1 MALPLILGLL
11 GSTLGTGSAI
21 GALGAGALGSGLGR
35 FLETGDFEEGLKTG
49 ATSFLGGKVLGSVL
63 GGMGGKAADAAKNI
77 AGTPTYAEAANID
90 PTLFSSG
97 VGKVGDAA
105 KYFGESNL
113 MGGLQAAATNP
124 ITLGQAT
131 IGQSMSTLP
140 EPPKEDEIPFENRE
154 AMAPPRLRRRQPPPG
169 FRPGYMGEFDYGVAP
184 NYNVQ
189 YMSSG
194 GLNNPEKADLDNDGQ
209 LSSYE
214 KKRGEAIEK
223 SMAEQGKF
231 AGGLLGLLS
240 NKKVQDLLGN
250 MASTG
255 KGMGV
260 AALMDTPQAR
270 AEANFMRTG
279 EYSPEVQGMR
289 DGGQPEDLGMTESED
304 EIMMNAINALT
315 GKSENPDEDIQTFVQ
330 TFGMQALKALQ
341 MQVATGKIGGMKQGL
356 PGLIEGEGDGMSD
369 SIDAELVE
377 NRGREGG
384 QKQPLKVAN
393 NEYVIAADVV
403 SDIGNGSTD
412 AGADKL
418 DKLMKEVRK
427 ARHGTDKQP
436 PEKDMMA
443 VMKRAIA

>member
-11 GSTLGTGSAI
+11 GSTLGTGTAI

-63 GGMGGKAADAAKNI
+63 GGMGGQAKNV
-77 AGTPTYAEAANID
+77 AEGVKEAVPSYGEAINLN
-90 PTLFSSG
+90 PKFFSSG
-97 VGKVGDAA
+97 VGAEPV
-105 KYFGESNL
+105 KYLGQSNL

-140 EPPKEDEIPFENRE
+140 EPPKEEEIPFENRE

-169 FRPGYMGEFDYGVAP
+169 FRPGYMGEFDYGVSP
-184 NYNVQ
+184 NYNVR

-214 KKRGEAIEK
+214 RKRGEAIEK

-231 AGGLLGLLS
+231 AGGLVGLLS
-240 NKKVQDLLGN
+240 DKKIQELLGN

-279 EYSPEVQGMR
+279 EYTPEMQGMKE
-289 DGGQPEDLGMTESED
+289 GGQPEDLGMTESED

-315 GKSENPDEDIQTFVQ
+315 
-330 TFGMQALKALQ
+330 
-341 MQVATGKIGGMKQGL
+341 
-356 PGLIEGEGDGMSD
+356 
-369 SIDAELVE
+369 
-377 NRGREGG
+377 
-384 QKQPLKVAN
+384 
-393 NEYVIAADVV
+393 
-403 SDIGNGSTD
+403 
-412 AGADKL
+412 
-418 DKLMKEVRK
+418 
-427 ARHGTDKQP
+427 
-436 PEKDMMA
+436 
-443 VMKRAIA
+443 

>member
-11 GSTLGTGSAI
+11 GSTLGTGTAI

-63 GGMGGKAADAAKNI
+63 GGMGGQAKNV
-77 AGTPTYAEAANID
+77 AEGVKEAVPSYGEAINLN
-90 PTLFSSG
+90 PKFFSSG
-97 VGKVGDAA
+97 VGANPVDYLGQ
-105 KYFGESNL
+105 SNL

-131 IGQSMSTLP
+131 IGQSMSRMP

-154 AMAPPRLRRRQPPPG
+154 AMAPPRMRRRQPPPG

-184 NYNVQ
+184 NYNVR

-214 KKRGEAIEK
+214 RKRGEAIEK
-223 SMAEQGKF
+223 SIAEQGKNI
-231 AGGLLGLLS
+231 GGL
-240 NKKVQDLLGN
+240 
-250 MASTG
+250 
-255 KGMGV
+255 
-260 AALMDTPQAR
+260 AAMT
-270 AEANFMRTG
+270 
-279 EYSPEVQGMR
+279 QGM
-289 DGGQPEDLGMTESED
+289 DMNADLGMTESED
-304 EIMMNAINALT
+304 EIMMNAIKALT

-330 TFGMQALKALQ
+330 TFGMSALKVLQ
-341 MQVATGKIGGMKQGL
+341 MAIATGKIGDMKQGL

-377 NRGREGG
+377 KRGREGG

-443 VMKRAIA
+443 VMKRAFA

>member
-11 GSTLGTGSAI
+11 GSTLGTGTAI

-63 GGMGGKAADAAKNI
+63 GGMGGQAKNV
-77 AGTPTYAEAANID
+77 AEGVKEAVPSYGEAINLN
-90 PTLFSSG
+90 PKFFSSG
-97 VGKVGDAA
+97 VGANPVDYLGQ
-105 KYFGESNL
+105 SNL

-131 IGQSMSTLP
+131 IGQSMSRMP

-154 AMAPPRLRRRQPPPG
+154 AMAPPRMRRRQPPPG

-184 NYNVQ
+184 NYNVR

-214 KKRGEAIEK
+214 RKRGEAIEK
-223 SMAEQGKF
+223 SIAEQGKNI
-231 AGGLLGLLS
+231 GGL
-240 NKKVQDLLGN
+240 
-250 MASTG
+250 
-255 KGMGV
+255 
-260 AALMDTPQAR
+260 AAMT
-270 AEANFMRTG
+270 
-279 EYSPEVQGMR
+279 QGM
-289 DGGQPEDLGMTESED
+289 DMNADLGMTESED
-304 EIMMNAINALT
+304 EIMMNAIKALT

-330 TFGMQALKALQ
+330 TFGMSALKVLQ
-341 MQVATGKIGGMKQGL
+341 MAIATGKIGDMKQGL

-377 NRGREGG
+377 KRGREGG

>member
-11 GSTLGTGSAI
+11 GSTLGTGTAI

-77 AGTPTYAEAANID
+77 ARTPTYAEAANID

-97 VGKVGDAA
+97 VGKVGEAS
-105 KYFGESNL
+105 KYFGQSNL

-131 IGQSMSTLP
+131 IGQSMSRLP

-184 NYNVQ
+184 NYNVR

-214 KKRGEAIEK
+214 RKRGEAIEK
-223 SMAEQGKF
+223 SIAEQGKNI
-231 AGGLLGLLS
+231 GGL
-240 NKKVQDLLGN
+240 
-250 MASTG
+250 
-255 KGMGV
+255 
-260 AALMDTPQAR
+260 AAMT
-270 AEANFMRTG
+270 
-279 EYSPEVQGMR
+279 QGM
-289 DGGQPEDLGMTESED
+289 DMNADLGMTESED
-304 EIMMNAINALT
+304 EIMMNAIKALT

-330 TFGMQALKALQ
+330 TFGMQALKLLQ
-341 MQVATGKIGGMKQGL
+341 MQIATGKIGDMKQGL

-377 NRGREGG
+377 KRGMEGG

>member
-11 GSTLGTGSAI
+11 GSTLGTGTAI

-63 GGMGGKAADAAKNI
+63 GGMGGQAKNV
-77 AGTPTYAEAANID
+77 AKGVKEAVPSYGEAINLN
-90 PTLFSSG
+90 PKFFSSG
-97 VGKVGDAA
+97 VGANPVDYLGQ
-105 KYFGESNL
+105 SNL

-131 IGQSMSTLP
+131 IGQSMSRMP

-154 AMAPPRLRRRQPPPG
+154 AMPPPRIRRRQPPPG

-214 KKRGEAIEK
+214 RKRGEAIEK
-223 SMAEQGKF
+223 SIAEQGKNI
-231 AGGLLGLLS
+231 GGLAA
-240 NKKVQDLLGN
+240 
-250 MASTG
+250 MTE
-255 KGMGV
+255 GMDMN
-260 AALMDTPQAR
+260 A
-270 AEANFMRTG
+270 
-279 EYSPEVQGMR
+279 
-289 DGGQPEDLGMTESED
+289 DLGMTESED

-330 TFGMQALKALQ
+330 TFGMQALKTLQ
-341 MQVATGKIGGMKQGL
+341 MAVATGKIGDMKQGL

-377 NRGREGG
+377 KRGMEGG

>member
-11 GSTLGTGSAI
+11 GSTLGTGTAI

-63 GGMGGKAADAAKNI
+63 GGMGGQAKNV
-77 AGTPTYAEAANID
+77 AEGVKEAVPSYGEAINLN
-90 PTLFSSG
+90 PKFFSSG
-97 VGKVGDAA
+97 VGANPVDYLGQ
-105 KYFGESNL
+105 SNL

-131 IGQSMSTLP
+131 IGQSMSRMP

-154 AMAPPRLRRRQPPPG
+154 AMAPPRMRRRQPPPG

-184 NYNVQ
+184 NYNVR

-214 KKRGEAIEK
+214 RKRGEAIEK
-223 SMAEQGKF
+223 SIAEQGKNI
-231 AGGLLGLLS
+231 GGL
-240 NKKVQDLLGN
+240 
-250 MASTG
+250 
-255 KGMGV
+255 
-260 AALMDTPQAR
+260 AAMT
-270 AEANFMRTG
+270 
-279 EYSPEVQGMR
+279 QGM
-289 DGGQPEDLGMTESED
+289 DMNADLGMTESED

-330 TFGMQALKALQ
+330 TFGMSALKVLQ
-341 MQVATGKIGGMKQGL
+341 MAIDTGKIGDMKQGL

-377 NRGREGG
+377 KRGMEGG

>member
-11 GSTLGTGSAI
+11 GSTLGTGTAI

-63 GGMGGKAADAAKNI
+63 GGMGGQAKNV
-77 AGTPTYAEAANID
+77 AEGVKEAVPSYGEAINLN
-90 PTLFSSG
+90 PKFFSSG
-97 VGKVGDAA
+97 VGAEPV
-105 KYFGESNL
+105 KYLGQSNL

-131 IGQSMSTLP
+131 IGQSMSRMP

-184 NYNVQ
+184 NYNVR

-214 KKRGEAIEK
+214 RKRGEAIEK
-223 SMAEQGKF
+223 SIAEQGKF

-279 EYSPEVQGMR
+279 EYSPEMQGMR
-289 DGGQPEDLGMTESED
+289 EGGQPEDLGMTESED

-330 TFGMQALKALQ
+330 TFGMQALKVLQ
-341 MQVATGKIGGMKQGL
+341 MAIATGKIGDMKQGL

-377 NRGREGG
+377 KRGMEGG

>member
-63 GGMGGKAADAAKNI
+63 GGMGSQAKNVAKGI
-77 AGTPTYAEAANID
+77 PEAIPSYGDAINLN
-90 PTLFSSG
+90 PKLLSSG
-97 VGKVGDAA
+97 VGANPVNYLGQ
-105 KYFGESNL
+105 SNL

-131 IGQSMSTLP
+131 IGQSMSKLP

-154 AMAPPRLRRRQPPPG
+154 AMAPPRMRRRQPPPG
-169 FRPGYMGEFDYGVAP
+169 FRPGYMGEFDYGVSP
-184 NYNVQ
+184 NYNVK
-189 YMSSG
+189 YMASG
-194 GLNNPEKADLDNDGQ
+194 GLSNPDKADLDNDGQ

-223 SMAEQGKF
+223 SMSEEGKNM
-231 AGGLLGLLS
+231 GGLVGLLG
-240 NKKVQDLLGN
+240 NKKVQD
-250 MASTG
+250 
-255 KGMGV
+255 
-260 AALMDTPQAR
+260 ALSNTVGIALNPAVQR
-270 AEANFMRTG
+270 EANKLMTG
-279 EYSPEVQGMR
+279 EFTPKGYTALTMADAGFAE
-289 DGGQPEDLGMTESED
+289 GGQVEDLGMTESED

-369 SIDAELVE
+369 SIDADLIEK
-377 NRGREGG
+377 RGQEGG

-418 DKLMKEVRK
+418 DSLMKEVRK

>member
-11 GSTLGTGSAI
+11 GSTLGTGTAI

-63 GGMGGKAADAAKNI
+63 GGMGGQAKNV
-77 AGTPTYAEAANID
+77 AEGVKEAVPSYGEAINLN
-90 PTLFSSG
+90 PKFFSSG
-97 VGKVGDAA
+97 VGAEPVDYLGQ
-105 KYFGESNL
+105 SNL

-131 IGQSMSTLP
+131 IGQSMSRMP

-154 AMAPPRLRRRQPPPG
+154 AMPPPRIRRRQPPPG

-214 KKRGEAIEK
+214 RKRGEAIEK
-223 SMAEQGKF
+223 SIAEQGKNI
-231 AGGLLGLLS
+231 GGL
-240 NKKVQDLLGN
+240 
-250 MASTG
+250 
-255 KGMGV
+255 
-260 AALMDTPQAR
+260 AAMT
-270 AEANFMRTG
+270 
-279 EYSPEVQGMR
+279 QGM
-289 DGGQPEDLGMTESED
+289 DMNADLGMTESED

-330 TFGMQALKALQ
+330 TFGMQALKTLQ
-341 MQVATGKIGGMKQGL
+341 MAVATGKIGDMKQGL

-377 NRGREGG
+377 KRGMEGG

>member
-11 GSTLGTGSAI
+11 GSTLGTGTAI

-63 GGMGGKAADAAKNI
+63 GGMGGQAKNV
-77 AGTPTYAEAANID
+77 AEGVKEAVPSYGEAINLN
-90 PTLFSSG
+90 PKFFSSG
-97 VGKVGDAA
+97 VGAEPV
-105 KYFGESNL
+105 KYLGQSNL

-131 IGQSMSTLP
+131 IGQSMSRMP

-154 AMAPPRLRRRQPPPG
+154 AMAPPRMRRRQPPPG

-223 SMAEQGKF
+223 SIAEQGKNI
-231 AGGLLGLLS
+231 GGL
-240 NKKVQDLLGN
+240 
-250 MASTG
+250 
-255 KGMGV
+255 
-260 AALMDTPQAR
+260 AAMT
-270 AEANFMRTG
+270 
-279 EYSPEVQGMR
+279 QGM
-289 DGGQPEDLGMTESED
+289 DMNAALGMTESED
-304 EIMMNAINALT
+304 EIMMNAIKALT

-330 TFGMQALKALQ
+330 TFGMSALKVLQ
-341 MQVATGKIGGMKQGL
+341 MAIATGKIGDMKQGL

-377 NRGREGG
+377 KRGREGG

>member
-11 GSTLGTGSAI
+11 GSTLGTGTAI

-63 GGMGGKAADAAKNI
+63 GGMGSQVDKAGKVIEGTTYADAANI
-77 AGTPTYAEAANID
+77 NPK
-90 PTLFSSG
+90 LFSSG
-97 VGKVGDAA
+97 VGAEPV
-105 KYFGESNL
+105 KYLGQSNL

-131 IGQSMSTLP
+131 IGQSMSKLP
-140 EPPKEDEIPFENRE
+140 EPPREDEIPFENRE

-184 NYNVQ
+184 NYNVR

-214 KKRGEAIEK
+214 RKRGEAIEK
-223 SMAEQGKF
+223 SMAEQGKNM
-231 AGGLLGLLS
+231 GGLVGLLG
-240 NKKVQDLLGN
+240 NQKVQD
-250 MASTG
+250 
-255 KGMGV
+255 
-260 AALMDTPQAR
+260 ALSNVVGISLNPAMQR
-270 AEANFMRTG
+270 EANKLMTG
-279 EYSPEVQGMR
+279 EFTPEGYSALTMADAGFAE
-289 DGGQPEDLGMTESED
+289 GGQVKDLGMTESEE

-330 TFGMQALKALQ
+330 TFGMQALKILQ
-341 MQVATGKIGGMKQGL
+341 MAIATGKIGDMKQGL
-356 PGLIEGEGDGMSD
+356 PGLIEGDGDGMSD

-377 NRGREGG
+377 KRGMEGG

>member
-11 GSTLGTGSAI
+11 GSTLGTGTAI

-63 GGMGGKAADAAKNI
+63 GGMGGQAKNV
-77 AGTPTYAEAANID
+77 AEGVKEAVPSYGEAINLN
-90 PTLFSSG
+90 PKFFSSG
-97 VGKVGDAA
+97 VGANPVDYLGQ
-105 KYFGESNL
+105 SNL

-131 IGQSMSTLP
+131 IGQSMSRLP

-184 NYNVQ
+184 NYNVR

-214 KKRGEAIEK
+214 RKRGEAIEK
-223 SMAEQGKF
+223 SIAEQGKNM
-231 AGGLLGLLS
+231 GGLVGLLG
-240 NKKVQDLLGN
+240 NQKVQD
-250 MASTG
+250 
-255 KGMGV
+255 
-260 AALMDTPQAR
+260 ALSNVVGISLNPAMQR
-270 AEANFMRTG
+270 EANKLMTG
-279 EYSPEVQGMR
+279 EFTPEGYSALTMADAGFAE
-289 DGGQPEDLGMTESED
+289 GGQVKDLGMTESEE

-330 TFGMQALKALQ
+330 TFGMQALKILQ
-341 MQVATGKIGGMKQGL
+341 MAIATGKIGDMKQGL

-377 NRGREGG
+377 KRGREGG

>member
-11 GSTLGTGSAI
+11 GSTLGTGTAI

-63 GGMGGKAADAAKNI
+63 GGMGGQAKNV
-77 AGTPTYAEAANID
+77 AEGVKEAVPSYGEAINLN
-90 PTLFSSG
+90 PKFFSSG
-97 VGKVGDAA
+97 VGAEPV
-105 KYFGESNL
+105 KYLGQSNL

-140 EPPKEDEIPFENRE
+140 EPPKEDEMPFENRE

-194 GLNNPEKADLDNDGQ
+194 GLSNPEKADLDNDGQ

-214 KKRGEAIEK
+214 RKRGEAIEK
-223 SMAEQGKF
+223 SIAEQGKNI
-231 AGGLLGLLS
+231 GGL
-240 NKKVQDLLGN
+240 
-250 MASTG
+250 
-255 KGMGV
+255 
-260 AALMDTPQAR
+260 AAMT
-270 AEANFMRTG
+270 
-279 EYSPEVQGMR
+279 QGM
-289 DGGQPEDLGMTESED
+289 DMNADLGMTESED

-330 TFGMQALKALQ
+330 TFGMQALKLLQ
-341 MQVATGKIGGMKQGL
+341 MQIATGKIGDMKQGL

-377 NRGREGG
+377 KRGREGG

>member
-1 MALPLILGLL
+1 MALHLILGLL
-11 GSTLGTGSAI
+11 GSTLGTGTAI

-63 GGMGGKAADAAKNI
+63 GGMGGQAKNV
-77 AGTPTYAEAANID
+77 AEGVKEAVPSYGEAINLN
-90 PTLFSSG
+90 PKFFSSG
-97 VGKVGDAA
+97 VGAEPV
-105 KYFGESNL
+105 KYLGQSNL

-140 EPPKEDEIPFENRE
+140 EPPKEDEMPFENRE

-194 GLNNPEKADLDNDGQ
+194 GLSNPEKADLDNDGQ

-214 KKRGEAIEK
+214 RKRGEAIEK
-223 SMAEQGKF
+223 SIAEQGKNI
-231 AGGLLGLLS
+231 GGL
-240 NKKVQDLLGN
+240 
-250 MASTG
+250 
-255 KGMGV
+255 
-260 AALMDTPQAR
+260 AAMT
-270 AEANFMRTG
+270 
-279 EYSPEVQGMR
+279 QGM
-289 DGGQPEDLGMTESED
+289 DMNADLGMTESED

-330 TFGMQALKALQ
+330 TFGMQALKLLQ
-341 MQVATGKIGGMKQGL
+341 MQIATGKIGDMKQGL

-377 NRGREGG
+377 KRGREGG

>member
-11 GSTLGTGSAI
+11 GSTLGTGTAI

-63 GGMGGKAADAAKNI
+63 GGMGGQAKNVAKGI
-77 AGTPTYAEAANID
+77 PKDIPSYGKAINLNPEF
-90 PTLFSSG
+90 FSSG
-97 VGKVGDAA
+97 VGANPVDYLGQ
-105 KYFGESNL
+105 SNL

-131 IGQSMSTLP
+131 IGQSMSRMP

-154 AMAPPRLRRRQPPPG
+154 ALAPPRMRRRQPPPG

-184 NYNVQ
+184 NYNVR

-194 GLNNPEKADLDNDGQ
+194 GLNNPEKADLDHDGQ

-214 KKRGEAIEK
+214 RKRGEAIEK
-223 SMAEQGKF
+223 SIAEQGKNI
-231 AGGLLGLLS
+231 GGL
-240 NKKVQDLLGN
+240 
-250 MASTG
+250 
-255 KGMGV
+255 
-260 AALMDTPQAR
+260 AAMT
-270 AEANFMRTG
+270 
-279 EYSPEVQGMR
+279 QGM
-289 DGGQPEDLGMTESED
+289 DMNADLGMTESED
-304 EIMMNAINALT
+304 EIMMNAIKALT

-330 TFGMQALKALQ
+330 TFGMSALKVLQ
-341 MQVATGKIGGMKQGL
+341 MAIATGKIGDMKQGL

-377 NRGREGG
+377 KRGREGG

>member
-11 GSTLGTGSAI
+11 GSTLGTGTAI

-63 GGMGGKAADAAKNI
+63 GGMGGQAKNV
-77 AGTPTYAEAANID
+77 AEGVKEAVPSYGEAINLN
-90 PTLFSSG
+90 PKFFSSG
-97 VGKVGDAA
+97 VGAEPV
-105 KYFGESNL
+105 KYLGQSNL

-184 NYNVQ
+184 NYNVR

-214 KKRGEAIEK
+214 RKRGEAIEK
-223 SMAEQGKF
+223 SMAEQGKNM
-231 AGGLLGLLS
+231 GGLVGLLG
-240 NKKVQDLLGN
+240 NQKVQD
-250 MASTG
+250 
-255 KGMGV
+255 
-260 AALMDTPQAR
+260 ALSNVVGISLNPAMQR
-270 AEANFMRTG
+270 EANKLMTG
-279 EYSPEVQGMR
+279 EFTPEGYSALTMADAGFAE
-289 DGGQPEDLGMTESED
+289 GGQVEDLGMTESED

-315 GKSENPDEDIQTFVQ
+315 GKSENPDEDIQKFVQ
-330 TFGMQALKALQ
+330 TFGMQALKVLQ
-341 MQVATGKIGGMKQGL
+341 MAIATGKIGDMKQGL

-377 NRGREGG
+377 KRGREGG

>member
-11 GSTLGTGSAI
+11 GSTLGTGTAI

-63 GGMGGKAADAAKNI
+63 GGMGGQAKNV
-77 AGTPTYAEAANID
+77 AEGVKEAVPSYGEAINLN
-90 PTLFSSG
+90 PKFFSSG
-97 VGKVGDAA
+97 VGANPVDYLGQ
-105 KYFGESNL
+105 SNL

-131 IGQSMSTLP
+131 IGQSMSKLP
-140 EPPKEDEIPFENRE
+140 EPPREDEIPFENRE
-154 AMAPPRLRRRQPPPG
+154 AMAPPRLRRRQPPPV

-184 NYNVQ
+184 NYNVR

-214 KKRGEAIEK
+214 RKRGEAIEK
-223 SMAEQGKF
+223 SIAEQGKNI
-231 AGGLLGLLS
+231 GGL
-240 NKKVQDLLGN
+240 
-250 MASTG
+250 
-255 KGMGV
+255 
-260 AALMDTPQAR
+260 AAMT
-270 AEANFMRTG
+270 
-279 EYSPEVQGMR
+279 QGM
-289 DGGQPEDLGMTESED
+289 DMNADLGMTESED
-304 EIMMNAINALT
+304 EIMMNAIKALT

-330 TFGMQALKALQ
+330 TFGMSALKVLQ
-341 MQVATGKIGGMKQGL
+341 MAIATGKIGDMKQGL

-377 NRGREGG
+377 KRGREGG

>member
-11 GSTLGTGSAI
+11 GSTLGTGTAI

-63 GGMGGKAADAAKNI
+63 GGMGGQAKNV
-77 AGTPTYAEAANID
+77 AEGVKEAVPSYGEAINLN
-90 PTLFSSG
+90 PKFFSTG
-97 VGKVGDAA
+97 VGANPVDYLGQ
-105 KYFGESNL
+105 SNL

-131 IGQSMSTLP
+131 IGQSMSRMP

-154 AMAPPRLRRRQPPPG
+154 AMDPPRMRRRQPPPG

-184 NYNVQ
+184 NYNVR

-214 KKRGEAIEK
+214 RKRGEAIEK
-223 SMAEQGKF
+223 SIAEQGKNI
-231 AGGLLGLLS
+231 GGL
-240 NKKVQDLLGN
+240 
-250 MASTG
+250 
-255 KGMGV
+255 
-260 AALMDTPQAR
+260 AAMT
-270 AEANFMRTG
+270 
-279 EYSPEVQGMR
+279 QGM
-289 DGGQPEDLGMTESED
+289 DMNADLGMTESED
-304 EIMMNAINALT
+304 EIMMNAIKALT

-341 MQVATGKIGGMKQGL
+341 MQVATGKIGDMKQGL

-377 NRGREGG
+377 KRGREGG

>member
-63 GGMGGKAADAAKNI
+63 GGMGGQAKNV
-77 AGTPTYAEAANID
+77 AEGVKEAVPSYGEAINLN
-90 PTLFSSG
+90 PKFFSSG
-97 VGKVGDAA
+97 VGANPVDYLGQ
-105 KYFGESNL
+105 SNL

-131 IGQSMSTLP
+131 IAQSMSRLP

-184 NYNVQ
+184 NYNVR

-214 KKRGEAIEK
+214 RKRGEAIEK
-223 SMAEQGKF
+223 SMAEQGKNI
-231 AGGLLGLLS
+231 GGL
-240 NKKVQDLLGN
+240 
-250 MASTG
+250 
-255 KGMGV
+255 
-260 AALMDTPQAR
+260 AAMT
-270 AEANFMRTG
+270 
-279 EYSPEVQGMR
+279 QGM
-289 DGGQPEDLGMTESED
+289 DMNADLGMTESED

-330 TFGMQALKALQ
+330 TFGMQALKLLQ
-341 MQVATGKIGGMKQGL
+341 MQIATGKIGDMKQGL

-377 NRGREGG
+377 KRGMEGG

>member
-11 GSTLGTGSAI
+11 GSTLGTGTAI

-97 VGKVGDAA
+97 VGKVGEAS
-105 KYFGESNL
+105 KYFGQSNL

-131 IGQSMSTLP
+131 IGQSMSRLP

-184 NYNVQ
+184 NYNVR

-214 KKRGEAIEK
+214 RKRGEAIEK
-223 SMAEQGKF
+223 SIAEQGKNI
-231 AGGLLGLLS
+231 GGL
-240 NKKVQDLLGN
+240 
-250 MASTG
+250 
-255 KGMGV
+255 
-260 AALMDTPQAR
+260 AAMT
-270 AEANFMRTG
+270 
-279 EYSPEVQGMR
+279 QGM
-289 DGGQPEDLGMTESED
+289 DMNADLGMTESED

-330 TFGMQALKALQ
+330 TFGMQALKILQ
-341 MQVATGKIGGMKQGL
+341 MAIATGKIGDMKQGL

-377 NRGREGG
+377 KRGMEGG

>member
-11 GSTLGTGSAI
+11 GSTLGTGTAI

-63 GGMGGKAADAAKNI
+63 GGMGGQAKNV
-77 AGTPTYAEAANID
+77 AEGVKEAVPSYGEAINLN
-90 PTLFSSG
+90 PKFFSSG
-97 VGKVGDAA
+97 VGANPVDYLGQ
-105 KYFGESNL
+105 SNL

-131 IGQSMSTLP
+131 IGQSMSRMP

-154 AMAPPRLRRRQPPPG
+154 AMPPPRIRRRQPPPG

-214 KKRGEAIEK
+214 RKRGEAIEK
-223 SMAEQGKF
+223 SIAEQGKNI
-231 AGGLLGLLS
+231 GGL
-240 NKKVQDLLGN
+240 
-250 MASTG
+250 
-255 KGMGV
+255 
-260 AALMDTPQAR
+260 AAMT
-270 AEANFMRTG
+270 
-279 EYSPEVQGMR
+279 QGM
-289 DGGQPEDLGMTESED
+289 DMNADLGMTESED
-304 EIMMNAINALT
+304 EIMMNAISALT
-315 GKSENPDEDIQTFVQ
+315 GKGENPDEDIQTFVQ
-330 TFGMQALKALQ
+330 TFGMQALKTLQ
-341 MQVATGKIGGMKQGL
+341 MAVATGKIGDMKQGL

-377 NRGREGG
+377 KRGMEGG

-427 ARHGTDKQP
+427 AKHGTDKQP